1 MMRYAERI
9 LYLDFDGVLHHE
21 NVVVHP
27 RKGIYIAT
35 PDVNRRLFEWAP
47 ILEQLLKPHLDV
59 GIVLST
65 SWVRVRGFRFA
76 KSQLSATLQE
86 RVVGATY
93 HRRHMRQEEFLLMPR
108 GVQVVED
115 VFRRRPKAWFA
126 LDDDDVGW
134 PSPYREKLI
143 RTNGE
148 VGLSNPD
155 IQAAIAMMLE
165 RFCLPRA

>member
-27 RKGIYIAT
+27 RQGIYIAV
-35 PDVNRRLFEWAP
+35 PDAKRRLFEWAP
-47 ILEQLLKPHLDV
+47 ILEQLLKPHPDV

-76 KSQLSATLQE
+76 RSQLSPVLQE

-93 HRRHMRQEEFLLMPR
+93 HRRHMRQEDFLLMPR
-108 GVQVVED
+108 GVQIVND

-126 LDDDDVGW
+126 LDDDYIGW
-134 PSPYREKLI
+134 PMPYREKLI

-148 VGLSNPD
+148 VGLSDPA
-155 IQAAIAMMLE
+155 IQVAIAATLKI
-165 RFCLPRA
+165 F